1 MKVEVGTILLVIQV
15 MELSFM
21 KKEEENLNYMSFW
34 KVKSNL

>member
-15 MELSFM
+15 MELSFI
-21 KKEEENLNYMSFW
+21 KKEENLNYMSFR